1 MLSHLWCLVFLQA
14 FIFGL
19 FFFNVCICMGI
30 HVYEFHNTYY
40 IHVYHLEGFLFWGYF
55 HKMFVL
61 FDLYGHLVLKLF
73 VLVVLPVFFHEK
85 ALINFFYIKHIFEK
99 SLHLS
104 SLLIQKFFLAHLS
117 RKLKGAF
124 LITHFINLQNFV
136 TSIEPQDQSLPITK
150 HPFIMWNKNK
160 GSCLFQRNELKK

>member
-1 MLSHLWCLVFLQA
+1 
-14 FIFGL
+14 
-19 FFFNVCICMGI
+19 
-30 HVYEFHNTYY
+30 
-40 IHVYHLEGFLFWGYF
+40 
-55 HKMFVL
+55 MFVL

-73 VLVVLPVFFHEK
+73 VLVVLQDLSLENMDLL

-136 TSIEPQDQSLPITK
+136 TSIEPQDNSLPILWHKTSFHHVK
-150 HPFIMWNKNK
+150 
-160 GSCLFQRNELKK
+160 